1 MSRSWPFIIVV
12 LLSFGLGSFW
22 GWRLIQE
29 RNETEGRFI
38 ADSHFRLLAPAGLIP
53 DSIIREFEKQERVAV
68 ELTSEPS
75 PATLLRK
82 LLKSAPGQFD
92 SAMIFHHQLPSV
104 RTERKLQSLYDSRN
118 RFPIVIAPDFRKLT
132 EDRNLMET
140 APLLWGFI
148 GLASRKTAT
157 PPTREILSQS
167 RWDGKHM
174 TIGVWPSW
182 LTAYLPSPETLPIE
196 LVRKISPSLRN
207 QKSFFETTVTD
218 ETNLA
223 VLTHGQMNQ
232 EPFQK
237 DWSFTSLDHGYP
249 LWILTS
255 IAVAD
260 GNTELARKW
269 LHFLLEPTVS
279 REFTIKSRGGAST
292 LRTMEEADIPKEL
305 KPSYLRSIPIQDVLL
320 DRDER
325 IRQADDLIEQT
336 LAGAQLSAPTP
347 TPLPIAPKPVVS
359 RKKPATAPIETS
371 AKTSEHASGQ
381 SEEASPP
388 PSATAPS
395 EEQSHAD

>member
-29 RNETEGRFI
+29 RNEAEGRFI

-53 DSIIREFEKQERVAV
+53 NAIVREFEKQERVAV

-157 PPTREILSQS
+157 PAREVLSLA

-174 TIGVWPSW
+174 TIGIWPSW

-196 LVRKISPSLRN
+196 LIRKISPALHN
-207 QKSFFETTVTD
+207 QKSFFETTISSD
-218 ETNLA
+218 TNLV
-223 VLTHGQMNQ
+223 VLTHGQMSQ

-237 DWSFTSLDHGYP
+237 EWSFASLDHGYP

-260 GNTELARKW
+260 GNTEMARKW
-269 LHFLLEPTVS
+269 LHFLLEPAVS
-279 REFTIKSRGGAST
+279 RELTMKSRGGAST

-305 KPSYLRSIPIQDVLL
+305 KPSYLRSVPIQDVLL

-336 LAGAQLSAPTP
+336 LAGAQLGAPTP
-347 TPLPIAPKPVVS
+347 TPAPAAPKPVVS
-359 RKKPATAPIETS
+359 RKKPVNAPIETS
-371 AKTSEHASGQ
+371 GDASGDA
-381 SEEASPP
+381 EEAPSR

>member
-1 MSRSWPFIIVV
+1 MSRSWPFITVV
-12 LLSFGLGSFW
+12 LLSFALGSFW

-29 RNETEGRFI
+29 RNEAEGRFI

-53 DSIIREFEKQERVAV
+53 DTIIREFEKQERVAV
-68 ELTSEPS
+68 ELTSESS

-82 LLKSAPGQFD
+82 LLKSAPGQYD

-148 GLASRKTAT
+148 GLASRKSA
-157 PPTREILSQS
+157 PPAREVLHQP

-174 TIGVWPSW
+174 TIGIWPSW
-182 LTAYLPSPETLPIE
+182 LTVYLPSPETPPIE
-196 LVRKISPSLRN
+196 LIRKISPALQN

-218 ETNLA
+218 EAHFAL
-223 VLTHGQMNQ
+223 LTHGQMTQ
-232 EPFQK
+232 EQFQK
-237 DWSFTSLDHGYP
+237 EWTFTSFDHGYP

-260 GNTELARKW
+260 GNTEMAQKW
-269 LHFLLEPTVS
+269 LRFLLEPTVS
-279 REFTIKSRGGAST
+279 RELTIKSRGGAST
-292 LRTMEEADIPKEL
+292 LRTMEEADLPKEL

-336 LAGAQLSAPTP
+336 LAGAQLSPPMPTP
-347 TPLPIAPKPVVS
+347 AAPKPVIS
-359 RKKPATAPIETS
+359 RKKQITAPVETS
-371 AKTSEHASGQ
+371 GDASGDTEVAPAQ
-381 SEEASPP
+381 PNT
-388 PSATAPS
+388 TAPS

>member
-29 RNETEGRFI
+29 RNEVEGRYL
-38 ADSHFRLLAPAGLIP
+38 AGSHFRILAPTGLIP
-53 DSIIREFEKQERVAV
+53 DSVIKEFEKKERVAV

-104 RTERKLQSLYDSRN
+104 RTERKLQSLYDGRN

-140 APLLWGFI
+140 APILWGFI
-148 GLASRKTAT
+148 GLAQRKTL
-157 PPTREILSQS
+157 PPVRDVFNQA
-167 RWDGKHM
+167 RWEGKHIAICM
-174 TIGVWPSW
+174 WPSW
-182 LTAYLPSPETLPIE
+182 LTAYLPTLESLPIE
-196 LVRKISPSLRN
+196 LVRKVSPALRT
-207 QKSFFETTVTD
+207 QKTLFETTITTD
-218 ETNLA
+218 TNYA
-223 VLTHGQMNQ
+223 VVTHGQMAQ
-232 EPFQK
+232 ETFQK
-237 DWSFTSLDHGYP
+237 DWVFSSLDQGYP

-255 IAVAD
+255 IAVSE
-260 GNTELARKW
+260 GNLELAQKW
-269 LHFLLEPTVS
+269 LRFLLEPSVS
-279 REFTIKSRGGAST
+279 REFTLKSHGGAST
-292 LRTMEEADIPKEL
+292 LRTLEDNDLPREL
-305 KPSYLRSIPIQDVLL
+305 KPSFLRSVPIQDILL

-336 LAGAQLSAPTP
+336 LAGAQLGSPSPTP
-347 TPLPIAPKPVVS
+347 TLAMPVVP
-359 RKKPATAPIETS
+359 RKKSIPVPVETS
-371 AKTSEHASGQ
+371 GDVDAETT
-381 SEEASPP
+381 PV

-395 EEQSHAD
+395 EELSHGD

>member
-12 LLSFGLGSFW
+12 LFSFALGSFW

-29 RNETEGRFI
+29 RNEAEGRFV
-38 ADSHFRLLAPAGLIP
+38 ADSHFRLIAPTGLIP
-53 DSIIREFEKQERVAV
+53 ESLIRKFEKQERVAV

-82 LLKSAPGQFD
+82 LLKSAPGQYD

-104 RTERKLQSLYDSRN
+104 RTERKLQSLFDSRN

-140 APLLWGFI
+140 APLLWGFL
-148 GLASRKTAT
+148 GAASRKTS
-157 PPTREILSQS
+157 PPSREILNQA

-174 TIGVWPSW
+174 TIGMWPSW

-196 LVRKISPSLRN
+196 LIRKISPALRN
-207 QKSFFETTVTD
+207 QKSFFETTITD
-218 ETNLA
+218 ETSFA
-223 VLTHGQMNQ
+223 IVTHGQMNH
-232 EPFQK
+232 EPFQR
-237 DWSFTSLDHGYP
+237 DWSFASLDHGFP

-255 IAVAD
+255 IAVSD
-260 GNTELARKW
+260 GNTEMARKW
-269 LHFLLEPTVS
+269 LQFLLEPAVS
-279 REFTIKSRGGAST
+279 REFTLKSRGGAST
-292 LRTMEEADIPKEL
+292 LRTMEDSDLPKEL
-305 KPSYLRSIPIQDVLL
+305 KPSHLRSVSIQEVLL

-325 IRQADDLIEQT
+325 VRQADDLIEQT

-347 TPLPIAPKPVVS
+347 TPAPTAPKPVVS
-359 RKKPATAPIETS
+359 RKKPVTVPVETS
-371 AKTSEHASGQ
+371 GDAEQAL
-381 SEEASPP
+381 PL